1 MDNLQR
7 QVSAQQYKYADVKQ
21 KLDALKAEE
30 IKLEFDTKQC
40 DENIFSLNKEF
51 QELIANIPKANNRL
65 KIAEKT
71 LAFERVSKIFNV
83 FFA

>member
-30 IKLEFDTKQC
+30 KK
-40 DENIFSLNKEF
+40 S
-51 QELIANIPKANNRL
+51 
-65 KIAEKT
+65 
-71 LAFERVSKIFNV
+71 FERVSLPSF
-83 FFA
+83 